1 MLAAERLTGVCEL
14 INGFG
19 LRGICETERIRVRF
33 VVLGNIALHIK
44 DCFISEVERIGSLV
58 SPTSW
63 ESSVDYILRLKKCS
77 GFSWIQS
84 SNLMA
89 SCCKV
94 NPQLIMRI
102 NFFLSFFSFSF
113 WLTFNILPMWIYSV
127 AFLLMKFD
135 LTRILLLLSLW
146 LYFLALWRGFGICTM
161 EGTVW
166 LGWFSLALSMKVW
179 IIYIVD

>member
-1 MLAAERLTGVCEL
+1 MFAATERLTGICEL
-14 INGFG
+14 INGLG
-19 LRGICETERIRVRF
+19 LRGIWEAERIRVRF
-33 VVLGNIALHIK
+33 VVLGKIVLHIK

-77 GFSWIQS
+77 GFSWLQP
-84 SNLMA
+84 SNLMTF
-89 SCCKV
+89 CCKV

-102 NFFLSFFSFSF
+102 NFFLSFFSFSSL
-113 WLTFNILPMWIYSV
+113 LTFYTLSMWIYSV
-127 AFLLMKFD
+127 TLLSMKFD
-135 LTRILLLLSLW
+135 LTRIFLLSLW
-146 LYFLALWRGFGICTM
+146 LYFFALWRGFGICTM

-166 LGWFSLALSMKVW
+166 LGWFSLGLSMKVW